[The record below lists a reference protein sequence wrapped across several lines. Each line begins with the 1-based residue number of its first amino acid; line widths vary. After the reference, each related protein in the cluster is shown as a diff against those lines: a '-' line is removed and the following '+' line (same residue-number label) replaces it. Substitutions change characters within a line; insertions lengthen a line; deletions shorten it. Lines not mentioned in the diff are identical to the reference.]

1 MVNEGEAVVDGNE
14 VRRLV
19 FPQSDG
25 YDTAAVDELLD
36 RIAAELDAGR
46 PVADLIE
53 DATLPRQ
60 SAQLRRV
67 FRGGGYVYFSVDG
80 VLSQLRRQDDP
91 EARADPWGN
100 LPAWHYSMASPAA
113 SAGEPAGSPRH
124 GAAMLRVGRVQA
136 AKDYA
141 RECAEA
147 CRDFGAQPGTQ
158 LGLAKTGIG
167 RWELLTAER
176 YALVSARTVPAKTF
190 DRNGRTYRLSRVRA
204 AQWLAVAAEIGGK
217 RTNSPAHLPRTEP
230 DQRTGAEGARRNGAV
245 APKDFSLKSLAD
257 RAGSPVLFTGGRHI
271 DRSPGGYVQF
281 PGRRWLQFP
290 VRGTSRSNA
299 IMTAVDQAGGQVARY
314 MIGDR
319 RMIHITVHPDQ
330 RLTDELILTLALTAR
345 WVRSYFDSSGGGG

>member
-1 MVNEGEAVVDGNE
+1 VDGNE

-19 FPQSDG
+19 FPQSRG

-46 PVADLIE
+46 PVAHLIE

-60 SAQLRRV
+60 SAQLRRG
-67 FRGGGYVYFSVDG
+67 FRGGYAYASVDG

-100 LPAWHYSMASPAA
+100 LPAWRYSMASPDA
-113 SAGEPAGSPRH
+113 STGDLTGPARH
-124 GAAMLRVGRVQA
+124 GAAMLRVGHVKA
-136 AKDYA
+136 AKGYA

-147 CRDFGAQPGTQ
+147 YRDFGAQPGTQ
-158 LGLAKTGIG
+158 LGLVRKGVG
-167 RWELLTAER
+167 RWELRTAEQ
-176 YALVSARTVPAKTF
+176 YVLVSARTVPSRTF
-190 DRNGRTYRLSRVRA
+190 GRDGHTYRLSRVRA
-204 AQWLAVAAEIGGK
+204 AQWPAVAAEIGGN
-217 RTNSPAHLPRTEP
+217 RPGSPAHLPRTEP
-230 DQRTGAEGARRNGAV
+230 DSRTGAEAARSNGAV
-245 APKDFSLKSLAD
+245 ATKDFTLKSLSD
-257 RAGSPVLFTGGRHI
+257 PTGPPVLYTGGGHI

-290 VRGTSRSNA
+290 VRGTGRSNA
-299 IMTAVDQAGGQVARY
+299 IMTAVDQAGRQVAKY

-330 RLTDELILTLALTAR
+330 RLTHELILTLALTGR
-345 WVRSYFDSSGGGG
+345 WVSSYFDSSGGGG